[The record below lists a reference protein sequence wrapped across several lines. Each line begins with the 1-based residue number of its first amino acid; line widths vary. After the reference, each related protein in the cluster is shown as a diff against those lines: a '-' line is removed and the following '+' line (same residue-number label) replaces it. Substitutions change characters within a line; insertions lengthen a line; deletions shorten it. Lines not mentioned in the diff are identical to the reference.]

1 MTNAPSLH
9 TDAELLAYL
18 DEALPSETMAE
29 IERWLRGDAAG
40 LARLSDASARRDAGI
55 HSLGEIWRRHH
66 LSCPSRQQWGSYL
79 LGGLPMAEAEFCR
92 FHLEKS
98 GCRRCQANLADL
110 ERQQTREPAVTAS
123 RRQKYFQSSAGRLPS
138 GS

>member
-1 MTNAPSLH
+1 MTIPPL

-29 IERWLRGDAAG
+29 IERWLRSDAAG
-40 LARLSDASARRDAGI
+40 LTRLADVSARRDAGV

-66 LSCPSRQQWGSYL
+66 LSCPTRQEWGSFL
-79 LGGLPMAEAEFCR
+79 LGGLPAAQAEFCR
-92 FHLEKS
+92 FHLQTA

-110 ERQQTREPAVTAS
+110 ERQQGREPAAAT
-123 RRQKYFQSSAGRLPS
+123 RRKRYFQSSAGRLPGPS
-138 GS
+138 

>member
-1 MTNAPSLH
+1 MTTPPP

-29 IERWLRGDAAG
+29 IERRLRGDAAR
-40 LARLSDASARRDAGI
+40 LARVADLSARRDAGV
-55 HSLGEIWRRHH
+55 HSLGEIWRRHF

-79 LGGLPMAEAEFCR
+79 LGGLPAAEAEYYR
-92 FHLEKS
+92 FHLQTV

-110 ERQQTREPAVTAS
+110 ERQQAREAPAAAN
-123 RRQKYFQSSAGRLPS
+123 RRQRYFESSAGRLPD